1 MVRNNN
7 SEHIEKIMVVSNTH
21 WDREFRKSFEKTR
34 RMLLDMLDI
43 TLDILLNDPDY
54 HSFTMD
60 GHSIMIEDYLEMRPE
75 RRLEVEKLIREGR
88 LKIGPYYTLAEQF
101 SISGEAIVRNLM
113 FGRKMMEKYS
123 APKCTVAYTPSSWGQ
138 TGQLPQILRDFGIDK
153 MMFYRGISHDEADAE
168 YMWEAPD
175 GSVVYASRFAVYARY
190 NWYYQVH
197 RAVTQGTVFDKSYTW
212 GKRDDTPFMIV
223 DELAGED
230 NSYTL
235 QAPSAEW
242 NEEEIRQSI
251 KDMVKREGRH
261 FTTDTF
267 LAMNGHDISVAF
279 PAETQIM
286 KRAREV
292 FSGTYEIEHTDL
304 ETFWE
309 NVIPKLDLKK
319 LAVLKGERRSYLK
332 EGMWTFLFPGTISTR
347 TYLKQK
353 DFEASSMLTAMAEPL
368 YVLARTCGAQNMDSY
383 LERGWKYLLSNHTHD
398 ANGGCAPDAVC
409 MDMEYRYRKVKDIAE
424 IVTSDAMRYIV
435 KNMDGLHLEKE
446 AVLVAVF
453 NSIPY
458 QRDALLRLKMELPAA
473 SYKQG
478 FAMREQGTGK
488 TVEFTVL
495 NKEKSSTFVDS
506 IWDVPCII
514 DTVQYE
520 ICVNMKDIPAL
531 GYTSFLLEPEHMI
544 VEKRSTLVTDINVM
558 ENEYLRVS
566 INANGT
572 IDVLYKELNWLMQG
586 LNYITDQGEC
596 GDAWKHVAP
605 VSDEIISSNSASANI
620 ALVVDTPLY
629 ASYRVSY
636 TMSVPEAGDGRT
648 GRSRD
653 YAEMPVTIY
662 YTLHR
667 DEKIVYTAVEIDNQ
681 IKDHWVRANFPTG
694 DPGRYSYA
702 DTHFD
707 IIKRSI
713 EVPDSTGWAEPA
725 YGMQP
730 MQSFVY
736 LPDKKE
742 EKGLAVGTR
751 GLFEYEVK
759 EDRCGTIALT
769 LFRGSRIRLA
779 VSEEKQTEL
788 SDEGIQCLG
797 RQRFEYCIIPSSGSV
812 YENDV
817 PDLVEQYRLPVR
829 ACVCGKGKGKLAS
842 RGSFVQIDDKTVRI
856 SAVKEAEDKKGIVV
870 RLYNPDE
877 KDRICTIRF
886 GIGKINRAWKCSM
899 NEENMEAAEKEGNG
913 IRMNVL
919 SKKIQT
925 YRVEMEQEIL

>member
-1 MVRNNN
+1 MVKHNNA
-7 SEHIEKIMVVSNTH
+7 EHIEKIMVVSNTH

-75 RRLEVEKLIREGR
+75 RGPEVEKLIREGR

-123 APKCTVAYTPSSWGQ
+123 APACTVAYTPSSWGQ
-138 TGQLPQILRDFGIDK
+138 TGQLPQILREFGIDK

-168 YMWEAPD
+168 YIWEAPD
-175 GSVVYASRFAVYARY
+175 GSAVYASRFAVYARY

-230 NSYTL
+230 NSYAL
-235 QAPSAEW
+235 QTPWAEW
-242 NEEEIRQSI
+242 NGDVLRQSI
-251 KDMVKREGRH
+251 MDMVKREGRH
-261 FTTDTF
+261 FTTDIF

-279 PAETQIM
+279 PAEPQIM
-286 KRAREV
+286 KKAQEELNGV
-292 FSGTYEIEHTDL
+292 YEIKQADL
-304 ETFWE
+304 ETFWDE
-309 NVIPKLDLKK
+309 VIPKLDLKK

-353 DFEASSMLTAMAEPL
+353 DFEATSLLAGMAEPL
-368 YVLARTCGAQNMDSY
+368 YALARTCGADNRDSY

-424 IVTSDAMRYIV
+424 IVASDAMRYIV
-435 KNMDGLHLEKE
+435 KNLEGRHLNKD
-446 AVLVAVF
+446 AVQVVVF

-458 QRDALLRLKMELPAA
+458 KRDGLLRLKMELPGEA
-473 SYKQG
+473 YKQG
-478 FAMREQGTGK
+478 FVMKEQSTGR

-520 ICVNMKDIPAL
+520 ICVSMKDVPAL
-531 GYTSFLLEPEHMI
+531 GYTSFVLEAAHKI
-544 VEKRSTLVTDINVM
+544 AATRSTLVTDMHVM

-572 IDVLYKELNWLMQG
+572 IDVLYKELNWLMKG
-586 LNYITDQGEC
+586 LNYLTDQGEC

-605 VSDEIISSNSASANI
+605 AADEIISSNSVSANI
-620 ALVVDTPLY
+620 ALVADTPLY
-629 ASYRVSY
+629 ASYKVSY
-636 TMSVPEAGDGRT
+636 SMTVPEAGEGRNRRGT
-648 GRSRD
+648 E
-653 YAEMPVTIY
+653 YKEMPVVIY

-667 DEKIVYTAVEIDNQ
+667 DEKIVYITAEIDNQ
-681 IKDHWVRANFPTG
+681 IKDHWVRANFPMG

-707 IIKRSI
+707 IIQRNV

-736 LPDKKE
+736 LPDRE
-742 EKGLAVGTR
+742 EQKGLAIGTR

-759 EDRCGTIALT
+759 EDQSGTIAVT
-769 LFRGSRIRLA
+769 LLRGSRIRLA

-788 SDEGIQCLG
+788 SDEGIQCPG
-797 RQRFEYCIIPSSGSV
+797 RQRFEYCVIPASGSA

-817 PDLVEQYRLPVR
+817 SDLTEQYKLPLR
-829 ACVCGKGKGKLAS
+829 ACVCGRGKGDLGPAA
-842 RGSFVQIDDKTVRI
+842 SFVEIDDKTVRI
-856 SAVKEAEDKKGIVV
+856 SAVKEAEDKKGIVI
-870 RLYNPDE
+870 RLYNPDR
-877 KDRICTIRF
+877 KDRICTLRF
-886 GIGKINRAWKCSM
+886 GAGKIKRIWKCRM
-899 NEENMEAAEKEGNG
+899 NEDNTEEAAKDTDR
-913 IRMNVL
+913 ICIHVPA
-919 SKKIQT
+919 KKIQT
-925 YRVEMEQEIL
+925 YKVEME

>member
-1 MVRNNN
+1 MVRNSN

-75 RRLEVEKLIREGR
+75 RRPEVEKLIREGR

-138 TGQLPQILRDFGIDK
+138 TGQLPQILREFGIDK
-153 MMFYRGISHDEADAE
+153 MMFYRGISHHEADAE
-168 YMWEAPD
+168 YIWEAPD
-175 GSVVYASRFAVYARY
+175 GSAVYASRFAVYARY

-212 GKRDDTPFMIV
+212 GKYDDAPFMIV
-223 DELAGED
+223 DEFAGED

-242 NEEEIRQSI
+242 NGDKIRQSI
-251 KDMVKREGRH
+251 TDMVEREGRH

-286 KRAREV
+286 KRAQEV
-292 FSGTYEIEHTDL
+292 FSGVYEIEHTDL

-309 NVIPKLDLKK
+309 DVIPKLDLEK

-347 TYLKQK
+347 TYLKQR
-353 DFEASSMLTAMAEPL
+353 DFEASSMLAGVAEPL
-368 YVLARTCGAQNMDSY
+368 YALAKVCGAENKESY
-383 LERGWKYLLSNHTHD
+383 LERGWKYLLNNHTHD

-424 IVTSDAMRYIV
+424 IVAADAMQYIV
-435 KNMDGLHLEKE
+435 KNMDGMDLSQE
-446 AVLVAVF
+446 ALQVVVF
-453 NSIPY
+453 NSISHK
-458 QRDALLRLKMELPAA
+458 RDALLRLKMELPREAF
-473 SYKQG
+473 KQG
-478 FAMREQGTGK
+478 FVMKERSTGK

-506 IWDVPCII
+506 IWDVPCIM

-520 ICVNMKDIPAL
+520 ICVSMKDLPAL
-531 GYTSFLLEPEHMI
+531 GYTAYVVEPSHIIAET
-544 VEKRSTLVTDINVM
+544 RGTLVTDVNVM
-558 ENEYLRVS
+558 ENEHLRVN

-572 IDVLYKELNWLMQG
+572 IDVLYKELDRLMKG
-586 LNYITDQGEC
+586 LNYLTDQGEC

-605 VSDEIISSNSASANI
+605 ATDEIISSNSVTANI
-620 ALVVDTPLY
+620 ALVADTPLY
-629 ASYRVSY
+629 ASYKVSY
-636 TMSVPEAGDGRT
+636 SMSVPRVGEGSYRRG
-648 GRSRD
+648 RD
-653 YAEMPVTIY
+653 YAEMPVTVY

-667 DEKIVYTAVEIDNQ
+667 DEKIVYVTMEIDNQ
-681 IKDHWVRANFPTG
+681 IKDHWIRANFSMG
-694 DPGRYSYA
+694 NPGRYSYA

-707 IIKRSI
+707 IIKRNVA
-713 EVPDSTGWAEPA
+713 VPDSTGWAEPA

-736 LPDKKE
+736 LPDPKE
-742 EKGLAVGTR
+742 QSGLAIGTR

-769 LFRGSRIRLA
+769 LLRGSRIRLA

-797 RQRFEYCIIPSSGSV
+797 RQRFEYCIIPSFGSI
-812 YENDV
+812 YTNDV
-817 PDLVEQYRLPVR
+817 SDLVEQYILPPR
-829 ACVCGKGKGKLAS
+829 ACVCGRGKGQLAPAM
-842 RGSFVQIDDKTVRI
+842 SFVETDDRIVRV
-856 SAVKEAEDKKGIVV
+856 SAVKEAEDKTGIVI

-877 KDRICTIRF
+877 KERICNMRF
-886 GIGKINRAWKCSM
+886 GAGKIKKVWKCHM
-899 NEENMEAAEKEGNG
+899 NEENTEETANATN
-913 IRMNVL
+913 NVRI
-919 SKKIQT
+919 KVPAKRIQT
-925 YRVEMEQEIL
+925 FKVEME